1 MDFTKGVIG
10 CVTASLAV
18 LAVGLITPAMAQSG
32 AQSGGTSQRQLD
44 FEAAKANRK
53 ALVGQ
58 AMALTPQES
67 AGFWP
72 LYDQYEGKM
81 DALEMR
87 HANEVRAFA
96 KAFQTLTDADAKA
109 KLDEVMAIAQARLDT
124 QKEFIPKFRGV
135 VSQIKTTRFFQI
147 DNKLHALVQCD
158 IAQMVPLAGDAGR
171 MGGGAGNSGSQQ

>member
-1 MDFTKGVIG
+1 MSFRKQVIG
-10 CVTASLAV
+10 CVTASLALV
-18 LAVGLITPAMAQSG
+18 AVGFITPAMAQSG
-32 AQSGGTSQRQLD
+32 APSQKQLD

-58 AMALTPQES
+58 AMALTPQE
-67 AGFWP
+67 ADGFWP

-87 HANEVRAFA
+87 HAAEVRAFA
-96 KAFQTLTDADAKA
+96 KAFRSLTNEDAKA

-135 VSQIKTTRFFQI
+135 ISQIKTTRFFQI
-147 DNKLHALVQCD
+147 DNKLHAMVQCD
-158 IAQMVPLAGDAGR
+158 IAQMVPLAGDAGPR
-171 MGGGAGNSGSQQ
+171 KVGQ

>member
-1 MDFTKGVIG
+1 MGFTKRVIG

-18 LAVGLITPAMAQSG
+18 VAVGFISPAMAQSG
-32 AQSGGTSQRQLD
+32 AQSGTSQRQLD

-67 AGFWP
+67 AGFWT

-96 KAFQTLTDADAKA
+96 KAFQNLTDDDAKA

-124 QKEFIPKFRGV
+124 QKEFIPKFRDV
-135 VSQIKTTRFFQI
+135 ISQVKTTRFFQI

-158 IAQMVPLAGDAGR
+158 IAQMVPLAGDAGKT
-171 MGGGAGNSGSQQ
+171 GASQ

>member
-1 MDFTKGVIG
+1 MGFTKKVIG
-10 CVTASLAV
+10 CVTASLAL
-18 LAVGLITPAMAQSG
+18 LAVGFIAPAMAQSG
-32 AQSGGTSQRQLD
+32 SPSQRQLD

-58 AMALTPQES
+58 AMALTPQEAS
-67 AGFWP
+67 GFWP

-81 DALEMR
+81 DALELR
-87 HANEVRAFA
+87 HAAEVRAFA
-96 KAFQTLTDADAKA
+96 KAFQNLTDADAKA

-135 VSQIKTTRFFQI
+135 ISQVKTTRFFQI

-158 IAQMVPLAGDAGR
+158 IAQMVPLAGDAAK
-171 MGGGAGNSGSQQ
+171 MGASQ

>member
-1 MDFTKGVIG
+1 MTFRKKVIG
-10 CVTASLAV
+10 WVTASLVVAGF
-18 LAVGLITPAMAQSG
+18 GLVTPAMAQSG
-32 AQSGGTSQRQLD
+32 APSQRQLD

-67 AGFWP
+67 QGFWA

-87 HANEVRAFA
+87 HADEVRAFA
-96 KAFQTLTDADAKA
+96 KVFQNLTDADAKA

-135 VSQIKTTRFFQI
+135 ISQIKTTRFFQI
-147 DNKLHALVQCD
+147 DNKLHAMVQCD
-158 IAQMVPLAGDAGR
+158 IAQMVPLAGDAGKT
-171 MGGGAGNSGSQQ
+171 GGGGQ

>member
-1 MDFTKGVIG
+1 MGFTKGIIG

-18 LAVGLITPAMAQSG
+18 VAVGLITPAMAQSG
-32 AQSGGTSQRQLD
+32 AQPGSPSQRQLD

-67 AGFWP
+67 QGFWP
-72 LYDQYEGKM
+72 LYEQYEGKM

-87 HANEVRAFA
+87 HANEVRSFA

-135 VSQIKTTRFFQI
+135 ISQIKTTRFFQI
-147 DNKLHALVQCD
+147 DNKLHAMVQCD
-158 IAQMVPLAGDAGR
+158 IAQMVPLAGDAAKT
-171 MGGGAGNSGSQQ
+171 GASQ